1 MPYREIKSASLPP
14 RETLPQLQDTVRS
27 ILEKVRR
34 EGDRAIAYYEKEF
47 DHYEPETF
55 FVSEDEAARAKD
67 KLPGDIVDEID
78 FSIDRAASF
87 ARIQRDSLVEFEK
100 ELLPGQIVGQK
111 LIPIESC
118 GCYAPGGRYPSIT
131 SAILTVVAAKAAGV
145 SRVIACSPP
154 GPKGAI
160 DAGVLYAMQK
170 MGVDEVYCFGG
181 AQAIGAFA
189 YGTETIKPVDFIV
202 GPGNQYVNEAKRQ
215 VFGTVGIDMLAGPSE
230 CLVIADETA
239 RADYIAADLV
249 AQCEHDPNV
258 RTGLVTTSQELALQ
272 TADEVERQL
281 KERTTEAV
289 ARKSW
294 EDNGLIAVVDSL
306 EDATAFANRYA
317 PEHIEVHTSDPRAL
331 LPYLRNYG
339 TLFLGENTPEVYAD
353 KVAGLNH
360 PLPTGGTVRFSG
372 GLCVSQFLKV
382 VTYQEVD
389 ERASEELA
397 RLTETRCTY
406 EGMDAHR
413 YAAAIRLEN
422 TKNTRRSHGGSD
434 EQRC

>member
-1 MPYREIKSASLPP
+1 MKHREIKKANPQTS
-14 RETLPQLQDTVRS
+14 ETQPQVQEAVRS
-27 ILEKVRR
+27 ILEKVRQ
-34 EGDRAIAYYEKEF
+34 EGDQALAYYEKKF
-47 DHYEPETF
+47 DRYEPETF
-55 FVSEDEAARAKD
+55 LVSEEEAERAKD
-67 KLPGDIVDEID
+67 NLPGDIVDEID
-78 FSIDRAASF
+78 YSVKRATSF

-111 LIPIESC
+111 LIPLESC

-131 SAILTVVAAKAAGV
+131 SAILTIVAAKAAGV
-145 SRVIACSPP
+145 KRIIACSPP

-160 DAGVLYAMQK
+160 DSGVLYAIHK
-170 MGVDEVYCFGG
+170 IGVNEIYCFGG

-189 YGTETIKPVDFIV
+189 YGTETIKPVDFVV

-215 VFGTVGIDMLAGPSE
+215 VFGIVGIDMLAGPSE
-230 CLVIADETA
+230 CLVIADKTA

-258 RTGLVTTSQELALQ
+258 RTGLVTTSHELALK
-272 TADEVERQL
+272 TADEVESQL

-289 ARKSW
+289 ARRSW
-294 EDNGLIAVVDSL
+294 EDNGVIAVVDTL
-306 EDATAFANRYA
+306 EDAAVFANTYA
-317 PEHIEVHTSDPRAL
+317 PEHIEVHTFDPRAL
-331 LPYLRNYG
+331 LPHLKNYG

-372 GLCVSQFLKV
+372 GLCVGQFLKV
-382 VTYQEVD
+382 VTYQEVN
-389 ERASEELA
+389 EKASMELA
-397 RLTETRCTY
+397 RLTETRCRY

-422 TKNTRRSHGGSD
+422 IKKRG
-434 EQRC
+434 

>member
-1 MPYREIKSASLPP
+1 MQYHEIKKAIPHTS
-14 RETLPQLQDTVRS
+14 ETQPQLQEAVSS
-27 ILEKVRR
+27 ILEKVRQ
-34 EGDRAIAYYEKEF
+34 EGDRAIAYYEKKF

-55 FVSEDEAARAKD
+55 LVSDEEAVRAKD

-78 FSIDRAASF
+78 YSIKRATSFS
-87 ARIQRDSLVEFEK
+87 RIQRDSLVEFEK

-111 LIPIESC
+111 LIPLESC

-131 SAILTVVAAKAAGV
+131 SAILTIVQAKVGGV
-145 SRVIACSPP
+145 KRIIACSPP

-160 DAGVLYAMQK
+160 DPGVLYAMQK
-170 MGVDEVYCFGG
+170 IGVNEIYCFGG

-189 YGTETIKPVDFIV
+189 YGTETIRPVDFIV

-230 CLVIADETA
+230 CLVIADESA

-258 RTGLVTTSQELALQ
+258 RTGLVTTSQELALK
-272 TADEVERQL
+272 TADEVESQL
-281 KERTTEAV
+281 KDRTTQEV
-289 ARKSW
+289 ARRSW
-294 EDNGLIAVVDSL
+294 EDNGVIAVVDTL
-306 EDATAFANRYA
+306 DDAIAFANEYA

-331 LPYLRNYG
+331 LPHLKNYG

-372 GLCVSQFLKV
+372 GLCVGQFLKV

-389 ERASEELA
+389 EKASKDLA
-397 RLTETRCTY
+397 RLTEARCVY

-422 TKNTRRSHGGSD
+422 MKKRG
-434 EQRC
+434 

>member
-1 MPYREIKSASLPP
+1 MQYREIKKANPQTI
-14 RETLPQLQDTVRS
+14 ETRPQVQEAVRS
-27 ILEKVRR
+27 ILEKVRE
-34 EGDRAIAYYEKEF
+34 EGDRAIAYYEKKF

-55 FVSEDEAARAKD
+55 LVPEAEAVRAKHN
-67 KLPGDIVDEID
+67 LPGDIVDEID
-78 FSIDRAASF
+78 YSIKRATSF
-87 ARIQRDSLVEFEK
+87 ARIQRGSLVEFEK
-100 ELLPGQIVGQK
+100 ELYPGQIVGQK

-131 SAILTVVAAKAAGV
+131 SAILTIVQAKAAGV
-145 SRVIACSPP
+145 KRIIACSPP

-160 DAGVLYAMQK
+160 DSGVLYAMQK
-170 MGVDEVYCFGG
+170 IGVDEIYCFGG

-258 RTGLVTTSQELALQ
+258 RTGLVTTSQELALK
-272 TADEVERQL
+272 TADEVENQL

-289 ARKSW
+289 ARRSW
-294 EDNGLIAVVDSL
+294 EDNGVITVVDTL
-306 EDATAFANRYA
+306 EDAAAFANTYA

-331 LPYLRNYG
+331 LPHLKNYG

-372 GLCVSQFLKV
+372 GLCVGQFLKV
-382 VTYQEVD
+382 VTYQEVN
-389 ERASEELA
+389 EKASIELA
-397 RLTETRCTY
+397 RLTETRCRY

-413 YAAAIRLEN
+413 YAAAIRIEN
-422 TKNTRRSHGGSD
+422 MKKRG
-434 EQRC
+434 

>member
-1 MPYREIKSASLPP
+1 MKHREIKKANPQTS
-14 RETLPQLQDTVRS
+14 ETQPQVQEAVRS
-27 ILEKVRR
+27 ILEKVRQ
-34 EGDRAIAYYEKEF
+34 EGDQALAYYEKKF
-47 DHYEPETF
+47 DRYEPETF
-55 FVSEDEAARAKD
+55 LVSEEEAERAKD
-67 KLPGDIVDEID
+67 NLPGDIVDEID
-78 FSIDRAASF
+78 YSVKRATSF

-111 LIPIESC
+111 LIPLESC

-131 SAILTVVAAKAAGV
+131 SAILTIVAAKAAGV
-145 SRVIACSPP
+145 KRIIACSPP

-160 DAGVLYAMQK
+160 DSGVLYAIHK
-170 MGVDEVYCFGG
+170 IGVNEIYCFGG

-189 YGTETIKPVDFIV
+189 YGTETIKPVDFVV

-215 VFGTVGIDMLAGPSE
+215 VFGIVGIDMLAGPSE
-230 CLVIADETA
+230 CLVIADKTA

-258 RTGLVTTSQELALQ
+258 RTGLVTTSHELALK
-272 TADEVERQL
+272 TADEVESQL

-289 ARKSW
+289 ARRSW
-294 EDNGLIAVVDSL
+294 EDNGVIAVVETL
-306 EDATAFANRYA
+306 EDAAVFANTYA

-331 LPYLRNYG
+331 LPHLKNYG

-372 GLCVSQFLKV
+372 GLCVGQFLKV
-382 VTYQEVD
+382 VTYQEVN
-389 ERASEELA
+389 EKASMELA
-397 RLTETRCTY
+397 RLTETRCRY

-422 TKNTRRSHGGSD
+422 IKKRG
-434 EQRC
+434 

>member
-1 MPYREIKSASLPP
+1 MKHREIKKANPQTS
-14 RETLPQLQDTVRS
+14 ETQPQVQEAVRS
-27 ILEKVRR
+27 ILEKVRQ
-34 EGDRAIAYYEKEF
+34 EGDQALAYYEKKF
-47 DHYEPETF
+47 DQYEPETF
-55 FVSEDEAARAKD
+55 LVSEEEAERAKD
-67 KLPGDIVDEID
+67 NLPGDIVDEID
-78 FSIDRAASF
+78 YSVKRATSF

-111 LIPIESC
+111 LIPLESC

-131 SAILTVVAAKAAGV
+131 SAILTIVAAKAAGV
-145 SRVIACSPP
+145 KRIIACSPP

-160 DAGVLYAMQK
+160 DSGVLYAIHK
-170 MGVDEVYCFGG
+170 IGVNEIYCFGG

-189 YGTETIKPVDFIV
+189 YGTETIKPVDFVV

-215 VFGTVGIDMLAGPSE
+215 VFGIVGIDMLAGPSE
-230 CLVIADETA
+230 CLVIADKTA

-258 RTGLVTTSQELALQ
+258 RTGLVTTSHELALK
-272 TADEVERQL
+272 TADEVESQL

-289 ARKSW
+289 ARRSW
-294 EDNGLIAVVDSL
+294 EDNGVIAVVETL
-306 EDATAFANRYA
+306 EDAAVFANTYA

-331 LPYLRNYG
+331 LPHLKNYG

-372 GLCVSQFLKV
+372 GLCVGQFLKV
-382 VTYQEVD
+382 VTYQEVN
-389 ERASEELA
+389 EKASMELA
-397 RLTETRCTY
+397 RLTETRCRY

-422 TKNTRRSHGGSD
+422 MKKRG
-434 EQRC
+434 

>member
-1 MPYREIKSASLPP
+1 MQYCEIKKATP
-14 RETLPQLQDTVRS
+14 RTNETQPQVQETVLS
-27 ILEKVRR
+27 ILEKVRQ
-34 EGDRAIAYYEKEF
+34 EGDRAIAYYEKKF
-47 DHYEPETF
+47 DNYEPETF
-55 FVSEDEAARAKD
+55 LISEEEAVLAKN
-67 KLPGDIVDEID
+67 KLPGAIVDEID
-78 FSIDRAASF
+78 FSIKRATSF
-87 ARIQRDSLVEFEK
+87 ARIQRKSYIEFET
-100 ELLPGQIVGQK
+100 ELSPGQIVGQK
-111 LIPIESC
+111 LIPLESC

-131 SAILTVVAAKAAGV
+131 SAILTIVPAKVAGIK
-145 SRVIACSPP
+145 RIIACSPP

-160 DAGVLYAMQK
+160 DPGVLYAMQK
-170 MGVDEVYCFGG
+170 IGVNEIYCFGG

-189 YGTETIKPVDFIV
+189 YGTETIRSVDFIV

-230 CLVIADETA
+230 CLVIADESA

-258 RTGLVTTSQELALQ
+258 RTGLVTTSEELARK
-272 TADEVERQL
+272 TADEVESQL
-281 KERTTEAV
+281 KDRTTQEV
-289 ARKSW
+289 ARRSW
-294 EDNGLIAVVDSL
+294 EDNGVIAVVDTL
-306 EDATAFANRYA
+306 EDAIAFANEYA
-317 PEHIEVHTSDPRAL
+317 PEHIEIHTSDPRAL
-331 LPYLRNYG
+331 LPYLKNYG

-372 GLCVSQFLKV
+372 GLCVGQFLKV

-389 ERASEELA
+389 EKASEELA
-397 RLTETRCTY
+397 RLTETRCRY

-422 TKNTRRSHGGSD
+422 MKKRG
-434 EQRC
+434 

>member
-1 MPYREIKSASLPP
+1 MQYREIKKATPHTS
-14 RETLPQLQDTVRS
+14 ETQPQVQETVLS
-27 ILEKVRR
+27 ILERVRQ
-34 EGDRAIAYYEKEF
+34 EGDRAIAYYEKKF

-55 FVSEDEAARAKD
+55 FISEEEAVRAKD

-78 FSIDRAASF
+78 FSIKRATSF

-111 LIPIESC
+111 LISLESC

-131 SAILTVVAAKAAGV
+131 SAILTIVAAKVAGV
-145 SRVIACSPP
+145 KRIIACSPP
-154 GPKGAI
+154 GQTGEI
-160 DAGVLYAMQK
+160 DSGVLYAMQK
-170 MGVDEVYCFGG
+170 IGVNEIYCFGG

-189 YGTETIKPVDFIV
+189 YGTETIRPVDFVV

-258 RTGLVTTSQELALQ
+258 RTGLVTTSEELARK
-272 TADEVERQL
+272 TADEVESQL
-281 KERTTEAV
+281 KDRTTQEI
-289 ARKSW
+289 ARRSW
-294 EDNGLIAVVDSL
+294 EDNGVIAVVDTL
-306 EDATAFANRYA
+306 EDAIVFANEYA

-331 LPYLRNYG
+331 LPHLKNYG

-372 GLCVSQFLKV
+372 GLGVGQFLKV

-389 ERASEELA
+389 AKASKALA
-397 RLTETRCTY
+397 RLTEARCIY

-422 TKNTRRSHGGSD
+422 TKK
-434 EQRC
+434 

>member
-1 MPYREIKSASLPP
+1 MKHREIKKANPQTS
-14 RETLPQLQDTVRS
+14 ETQPQVQEAVRS
-27 ILEKVRR
+27 ILEKVRQ
-34 EGDRAIAYYEKEF
+34 EGDQALAYYEKKF
-47 DHYEPETF
+47 DRYEPETF
-55 FVSEDEAARAKD
+55 LVSEEEAERAKD
-67 KLPGDIVDEID
+67 NLPGDIVDEID
-78 FSIDRAASF
+78 YSVKRATSF

-111 LIPIESC
+111 LIPLESC

-131 SAILTVVAAKAAGV
+131 SAILTIVAARAAGV
-145 SRVIACSPP
+145 KRIIACSPP

-160 DAGVLYAMQK
+160 DSGVLYAIHK
-170 MGVDEVYCFGG
+170 IGVNEIYCFGG

-189 YGTETIKPVDFIV
+189 YGTETIKPVDFVV

-215 VFGTVGIDMLAGPSE
+215 VFGIVGIDMLAGPSE
-230 CLVIADETA
+230 CLVIADKTA

-258 RTGLVTTSQELALQ
+258 RTGLVTTSHELALK
-272 TADEVERQL
+272 TADEVESQL

-289 ARKSW
+289 ARRSW
-294 EDNGLIAVVDSL
+294 EDNGVIAVVETL
-306 EDATAFANRYA
+306 EDAAVFANTYA

-331 LPYLRNYG
+331 LPHLKNYG

-372 GLCVSQFLKV
+372 GLCVGQFLKV
-382 VTYQEVD
+382 VTYQEVN
-389 ERASEELA
+389 EKASMELA
-397 RLTETRCTY
+397 RLTETRCRY

-422 TKNTRRSHGGSD
+422 IKKRG
-434 EQRC
+434 

>member
-1 MPYREIKSASLPP
+1 MKYREIKKAIPQTS
-14 RETLPQLQDTVRS
+14 ETQPQVQETVLS
-27 ILEKVRR
+27 ILEKVRE

-55 FVSEDEAARAKD
+55 LVSEEEAARAKD
-67 KLPGDIVDEID
+67 NLPGDIVDEID
-78 FSIDRAASF
+78 YSIKRATSF

-100 ELLPGQIVGQK
+100 ELYPGQIVGQK
-111 LIPIESC
+111 LIPLESC

-131 SAILTVVAAKAAGV
+131 SAILTIVQAKAAGV
-145 SRVIACSPP
+145 KRIIACSPP

-160 DAGVLYAMQK
+160 DSGVLYAMHK
-170 MGVDEVYCFGG
+170 MGVDEIYCFGG

-215 VFGTVGIDMLAGPSE
+215 VFGIVGIDMLAGPSE

-258 RTGLVTTSQELALQ
+258 RTGLVTTSEKLALK
-272 TADEVERQL
+272 TADEVESQL
-281 KERTTEAV
+281 KERTTETV
-289 ARKSW
+289 ARRSW
-294 EDNGLIAVVDSL
+294 EDNGVIAVVDTL
-306 EDATAFANRYA
+306 EDAIFFANTYA

-331 LPYLRNYG
+331 LPHLKNYG

-372 GLCVSQFLKV
+372 GLCVGQFLKT

-389 ERASEELA
+389 EKASKDLA
-397 RLTETRCTY
+397 RLTEARCLY

-413 YAAAIRLEN
+413 YAAAIRLGN
-422 TKNTRRSHGGSD
+422 TKK
-434 EQRC
+434 

>member
-1 MPYREIKSASLPP
+1 MKHREIKKANPQTS
-14 RETLPQLQDTVRS
+14 ETQPQVQEAVRS
-27 ILEKVRR
+27 ILEKVRQ
-34 EGDRAIAYYEKEF
+34 EGDQALAYYEKKF
-47 DHYEPETF
+47 DRYEPETF
-55 FVSEDEAARAKD
+55 LVSEEEAERAKD
-67 KLPGDIVDEID
+67 NLPGDIVDEID
-78 FSIDRAASF
+78 YSVKRATSF

-111 LIPIESC
+111 LIPLESC

-131 SAILTVVAAKAAGV
+131 SAILTIVAAKAAGV
-145 SRVIACSPP
+145 KRIIACSPP

-160 DAGVLYAMQK
+160 DSGVLYAIHK
-170 MGVDEVYCFGG
+170 IGVNEIYCFGG

-189 YGTETIKPVDFIV
+189 YGTETIKPVDFVV

-215 VFGTVGIDMLAGPSE
+215 VFGMVGIDMLAGPSE
-230 CLVIADETA
+230 CLVIADKTA

-258 RTGLVTTSQELALQ
+258 RTGLVTTSHELALK
-272 TADEVERQL
+272 TADEVESQL

-289 ARKSW
+289 ARRSW
-294 EDNGLIAVVDSL
+294 EDNGVIAVVDTL
-306 EDATAFANRYA
+306 EDAAVFANTYA

-331 LPYLRNYG
+331 LPHLKNYG

-372 GLCVSQFLKV
+372 GLCVGQFLKV
-382 VTYQEVD
+382 VTYQEVN
-389 ERASEELA
+389 EKASMELA
-397 RLTETRCTY
+397 RLTETRCRY

-422 TKNTRRSHGGSD
+422 IKKRG
-434 EQRC
+434 

>member
-1 MPYREIKSASLPP
+1 MQYREIKKANPQTS
-14 RETLPQLQDTVRS
+14 ETQPQVQEAVRS
-27 ILEKVRR
+27 ILEKVRE
-34 EGDRAIAYYEKEF
+34 EGDRAIAYYERKF
-47 DHYEPETF
+47 DQYEPETF
-55 FVSEDEAARAKD
+55 LVSKEEAERAKD
-67 KLPGDIVDEID
+67 NLPGDIVEEID
-78 FSIDRAASF
+78 FSVKRATSF

-111 LIPIESC
+111 LIPLESC

-131 SAILTVVAAKAAGV
+131 SAILTIVAAKAAGV
-145 SRVIACSPP
+145 KRIIACSPP

-160 DAGVLYAMQK
+160 DSGVLYAIHK
-170 MGVDEVYCFGG
+170 IGVNEIYCFGG

-189 YGTETIKPVDFIV
+189 YGTETIQPVDFIV

-230 CLVIADETA
+230 CLVIADDTA

-258 RTGLVTTSQELALQ
+258 RTGLVTTSQELALK
-272 TADEVERQL
+272 TADEVESQL
-281 KERTTEAV
+281 KDRTTEAV
-289 ARKSW
+289 ARRSW
-294 EDNGLIAVVDSL
+294 EDNGVITVVNTL
-306 EDATAFANRYA
+306 EDAAAFANTYA

-331 LPYLRNYG
+331 LPHLTNYG

-372 GLCVSQFLKV
+372 GLCVGQFLKV
-382 VTYQEVD
+382 VTYQEVN
-389 ERASEELA
+389 EKASMELA
-397 RLTETRCTY
+397 RLTETRCRY

-413 YAAAIRLEN
+413 YAAAIRLE
-422 TKNTRRSHGGSD
+422 KMKKGG
-434 EQRC
+434 

>member
-1 MPYREIKSASLPP
+1 MQYREIKKANPQTS
-14 RETLPQLQDTVRS
+14 ETQPQVQEAVRS
-27 ILEKVRR
+27 ILEKVRE
-34 EGDRAIAYYEKEF
+34 EGDRAIAYYERKF
-47 DHYEPETF
+47 DQYEPETF
-55 FVSEDEAARAKD
+55 LVSKEEAERAKD
-67 KLPGDIVDEID
+67 NLPGDIVEEID
-78 FSIDRAASF
+78 FSVKRATSF

-111 LIPIESC
+111 LIPLESC

-131 SAILTVVAAKAAGV
+131 SAILTIVAAKAAGV
-145 SRVIACSPP
+145 KRIIACSPP

-160 DAGVLYAMQK
+160 DSGVLYAIHK
-170 MGVDEVYCFGG
+170 IGVNEIYCFGG

-230 CLVIADETA
+230 CLVIADETG

-258 RTGLVTTSQELALQ
+258 RTGLVTTSHELALK
-272 TADEVERQL
+272 TADEVESQL

-294 EDNGLIAVVDSL
+294 EDNGVITVVNTL
-306 EDATAFANRYA
+306 EDAAAFANTYA

-331 LPYLRNYG
+331 LPHLKNYG

-372 GLCVSQFLKV
+372 GLCVGQFLKV
-382 VTYQEVD
+382 VTYQEVN
-389 ERASEELA
+389 EKASMELA
-397 RLTETRCTY
+397 RLTETRCRY

-422 TKNTRRSHGGSD
+422 MKK
-434 EQRC
+434 EV